1 MTKLFG
7 KYDLTEV
14 EVTDKGLERYI
25 NLDPVVVPH
34 SGGRKADNKF
44 KSEVPV
50 VEQLM
55 NKLMRGEENTGKK
68 NRAFNIV
75 KDAFDRINQQTDEN
89 PVQLLVYAIQ
99 NSGPR
104 EGTVRLKQGGIS
116 IQKPVDISPQRRV
129 NTALMLIAKG
139 AKKESFKNKKDI
151 EDCLAEEII
160 KAADFDMSS
169 YAVSKKEEKERV
181 AKAAR

>member
-14 EVTDKGLERYI
+14 EVSDRGLERYI
-25 NLDPVVVPH
+25 NLEPVVVPH
-34 SGGRKADNKF
+34 SGGRKSNQKF
-44 KSEVPV
+44 KSDIPI
-50 VEQLM
+50 VEQLI
-55 NKLMRGEENTGKK
+55 NKLMRTQENTGKK
-68 NRAFNIV
+68 YRAYNIV
-75 KDAFDRINQQTDEN
+75 KEAFEKIKQQTEKN
-89 PVQLLVYAIQ
+89 PVQLLVNAIE
-99 NSGPR
+99 NAGPR

-116 IQKPVDISPQRRV
+116 IQKPIDISPQRRV

-139 AKKESFKNKKDI
+139 AKQNSFKNEKGI
-151 EDCLAEEII
+151 VDCLADEII
-160 KAADFDMSS
+160 KASNSEMDS